1 MTKIVTTIVAL
12 VMAQSVTQAAQQCS
26 LLAENPNVSG
36 QYDQFISQFDEEL
49 GLGSVKVLHT
59 TESNMIT
66 VVKTS
71 SGRLS
76 IASFNPKTQQIFA
89 MASGSMDDLSMI
101 DGSNKIAVTCIKK

>member
-36 QYDQFISQFDEEL
+36 QYDQHISESVGNL
-49 GLGSVKVLHT
+49 NVGSTEALYASESYMVTVTRT
-59 TESNMIT
+59 TT
-66 VVKTS
+66 
-71 SGRLS
+71 GRLS

-89 MASGSMDDLSMI
+89 IASTDTNELSMI
-101 DGSNKIAVTCIKK
+101 DGSNKFAIVCYNK